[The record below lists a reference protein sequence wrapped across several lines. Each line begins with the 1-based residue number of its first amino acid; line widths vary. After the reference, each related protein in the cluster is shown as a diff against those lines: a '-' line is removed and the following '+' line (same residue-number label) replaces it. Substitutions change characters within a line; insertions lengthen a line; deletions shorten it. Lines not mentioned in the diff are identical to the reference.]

1 MRRRNMANEKK
12 AKLSFEDSM
21 RRLEEIVRMLE
32 KGDAPL
38 EDSVKLF
45 EEGTNLAK
53 RCDEMLNEAEKKVV
67 VLSKGTDGSPEET
80 EFELG
85 E

>member
-1 MRRRNMANEKK
+1 MAEKK
-12 AKLSFEDSM
+12 TLDFEASM
-21 RRLEEIVRMLE
+21 QRLEQIVRMLE

-38 EDSVKLF
+38 EDAMKLF
-45 EEGTNLAK
+45 EEGTKLASA
-53 RCDEMLNEAEKKVV
+53 CNTMLDKAEKKVFR
-67 VLSKGTDGSPEET
+67 LTKGADGMPLET